1 MLELGGTVLCA
12 RRDGSGLVL
21 LLTIEERLRLAQLT
35 VVLAVGLSYMV
46 KWFSPGPNPLSVF
59 LMRWC

>member
-1 MLELGGTVLCA
+1 MLELGDTVLCA

-35 VVLAVGLSYMV
+35 VVLTVGLSYMV
-46 KWFSPGPNPLSVF
+46 KWFPPGPNPLSVF
-59 LMRWC
+59 VMRWC